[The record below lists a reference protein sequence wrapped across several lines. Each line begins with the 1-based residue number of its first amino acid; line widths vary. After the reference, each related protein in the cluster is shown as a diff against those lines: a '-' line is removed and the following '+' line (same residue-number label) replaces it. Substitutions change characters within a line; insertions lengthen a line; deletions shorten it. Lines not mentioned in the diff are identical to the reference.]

1 MEGPTNVLNVWTRN
15 PKTNLSYKVIP
26 YDCQQTPFT
35 YEDICKKE
43 SGHLA
48 SIHSQQEDSFISG
61 SFSTVSLFIHLLGN
75 SFSFLFTTLTKDFEM
90 FKDLKSVSKNLI
102 SSTGLGIRSCHC
114 KHIGL
119 YSTATHPD
127 VFHWL
132 DGTTVNYLNWKINEP
147 HGIGPHCAFIWQM
160 NGWISG
166 ECTDTSSGCCAV
178 CQKYDK

>member
-61 SFSTVSLFIHLLGN
+61 SFSTVSLFIHLL
-75 SFSFLFTTLTKDFEM
+75 
-90 FKDLKSVSKNLI
+90 
-102 SSTGLGIRSCHC
+102 GLGIRSCHC